1 MENYLAITVWES
13 WLSLSGSFPLDWDS
27 LGISQVFGA
36 NGHGQVQVQ
45 GHGHGH
51 ASVQVHVLHAQG
63 HLSRVGMTGQLKR

>member
-27 LGISQVFGA
+27 LGNSQVFGA
-36 NGHGQVQVQ
+36 NGHGQVQ
-45 GHGHGH
+45 GHCHGH
-51 ASVQVHVLHAQG
+51 VYVHVHGQG